1 MSKSQLPAR
10 IGSQTAPRGGADGRT
25 RMAWAIAAVV
35 VPIVA
40 IAVCWRAQPQTSIRI
55 SQRPPVMATAS
66 PDDQGEPPPGPRRA
80 MNPDQ
85 LIRRRREIK
94 WEAAQPQLA
103 EAGETAKAALDAR
116 IKAVEEFFAERKRG
130 VGAFAGEVLSGD
142 AKMELASDLAST
154 AADAGATLVS
164 RLFGGGAVGRP
175 DADVRARFTEYVG
188 RCFRRHVLDHR
199 QLGDAVHAAVVGYR
213 GDLQELE
220 GPLLVAY
227 GIDGGL
233 PGFEPAPRAPV
244 VGMVGQGLDDAIGR
258 AAAVGSDDFG
268 TAIFGVAGSMLAGN
282 ALGEALTP
290 ADATGLQRVGV
301 DLAAGAA
308 ADAVIGKAI
317 EQAGHGTAGRLA
329 AETGAALDRIR
340 TLVLEGE
347 PIPTEHYRKLSDFA
361 VNFYD
366 AGGRKAC
373 SEALAAMD
381 GGGRV
386 GLRAR
391 LERLRADRARLLDQA
406 VEKAVWG
413 PTGKPGEPS
422 ASPQQ
427 VYYGKP
433 MEMID
438 YARRCISCY
447 GAKQP

>member
-1 MSKSQLPAR
+1 
-10 IGSQTAPRGGADGRT
+10 
-25 RMAWAIAAVV
+25 MAWAIAAVV
-35 VPIVA
+35 VSAVA
-40 IAVCWRAQPQTSIRI
+40 IAVCWQAQPQTSIRAG
-55 SQRPPVMATAS
+55 QRPPVMATAS
-66 PDDQGEPPPGPRRA
+66 TNDQDATPGPRRA

-85 LIRRRREIK
+85 LIRRRREIQ
-94 WEAAQPQLA
+94 WEAAQSQLA
-103 EAGETAKAALDAR
+103 EAGKAAKAALDAR
-116 IKAVEEFFAERKRG
+116 IRAVEEFFAERKRG

-142 AKMELASDLAST
+142 AKMEFASDFAST
-154 AADAGATLVS
+154 AADVGATLVS
-164 RLFGGGAVGRP
+164 RLFGGGPVGRP
-175 DADVRARFTEYVG
+175 EVDIRDRFTEYVG
-188 RCFRRHVLDHR
+188 RCFRRHVLDQR
-199 QLGDAVHAAVVGYR
+199 RIGDAVHAAVAGYR

-244 VGMVGQGLDDAIGR
+244 VGMVSQGLDDAIGR

-268 TAIFGVAGSMLAGN
+268 TALFGVAGSMLAGN
-282 ALGEALTP
+282 ALGQALTP
-290 ADATGLQRVGV
+290 ADATGLQRMGV

-317 EQAGHGTAGRLA
+317 EQSGRGTAARLA

-347 PIPTEHYRKLSDFA
+347 PIPTEHYRRLSDFA
-361 VNFYD
+361 ANFYD

-391 LERLRADRARLLDQA
+391 LERLRANRALLLDQA

-422 ASPQQ
+422 ASPRR

-433 MEMID
+433 TEMID